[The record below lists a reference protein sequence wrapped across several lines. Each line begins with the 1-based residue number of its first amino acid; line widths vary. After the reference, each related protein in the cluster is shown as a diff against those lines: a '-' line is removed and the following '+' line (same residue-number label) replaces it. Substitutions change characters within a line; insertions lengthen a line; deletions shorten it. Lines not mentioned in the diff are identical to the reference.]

1 MTVKSS
7 TDGEEETSETMA
19 QRIAAVQS
27 EAWISHQ
34 YIDEGVEA
42 SWNVYEE
49 GLFVGG
55 KKYPEEKLKE
65 LPKLVSALDNSEYL
79 DSICPPRNAT
89 KLPSRRIKKEKTD
102 KGKQVAVEGAA
113 DEPEGAESDTY
124 SNLEDPSSNEESEQD
139 AQ

>member
-19 QRIAAVQS
+19 QRITAVQS

-55 KKYPEEKLKE
+55 KKDPEEKLKK

-79 DSICPPRNAT
+79 DSICAPRNAT

-102 KGKQVAVEGAA
+102 KGKQLEGAA

-124 SNLEDPSSNEESEQD
+124 SNLEDPPSDKEAEQG